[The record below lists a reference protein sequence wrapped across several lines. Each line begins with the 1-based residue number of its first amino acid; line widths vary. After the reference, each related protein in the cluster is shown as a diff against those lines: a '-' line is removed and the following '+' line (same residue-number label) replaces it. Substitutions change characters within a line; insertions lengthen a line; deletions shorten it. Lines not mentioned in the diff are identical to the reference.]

1 MDKIEILILGNCRE
15 AVVCAKFARK
25 NYPDKSVAILISS
38 YSDYINMLNNYF
50 DYLIKAKIN
59 KVYKFLIDKIEIDV
73 LLDEVLSRNEKK
85 LLLKSGRII
94 EFEKLVFALGCKC
107 PDLHIEGIEKSGVI
121 FLKTNLHQ
129 LDRIRQIALSKNK
142 IAIYGGGY
150 IGVKLSDEL
159 LSLKKNLVLVEKS
172 RCLLPES
179 INPALGLEVKD
190 ILSNMGGEIFLNT
203 TIKKILGGESIEAV
217 ETNKENIIE
226 CDLLL
231 ISCKNKPNINLA
243 QQFGL
248 ICDSDRGILVD
259 EYFRTSEEGIFAIG
273 ECAARFDFFKGD
285 LFSAILSS
293 TFVMEGSI
301 VGSNLYSS
309 IYNRNRSLEYLYSAS
324 ARI

>member
-1 MDKIEILILGNCRE
+1 MDTIEILILGNCRE

-25 NYPDKSVAILISS
+25 NYPDKRVAILISS
-38 YSDYINMLNNYF
+38 YAEYIDMLNKFFNY
-50 DYLIKAKIN
+50 LVEARIN
-59 KVYKFLIDKIEIDV
+59 KVYKFLIDEIEIDV
-73 LLDEVLSRNEKK
+73 ILDEVQSRNDKK
-85 LLLKSGRII
+85 LLLKSGAII
-94 EFEKLVFALGCKC
+94 KFEKLVFALGCKC
-107 PDLHIEGIEKSGVI
+107 PNLKIEGIEKNGVI

-129 LDRIRQIALSKNK
+129 LDRIKQIALTKNK

-150 IGVKLSDEL
+150 LGVKLSDEL
-159 LSLKKNLVLVEKS
+159 LSLKKTLALVEKS

-203 TIKKILGGESIEAV
+203 TITKVIGGETIEAI
-217 ETNKENIIE
+217 ETNQENFIE

-231 ISCKNKPNINLA
+231 ISCKNKPNISLA
-243 QQFGL
+243 QKFGL

-259 EYFRTSEEGIFAIG
+259 EYFRTSEDGIFAIG

-293 TFVMEGSI
+293 TFVMEGSM